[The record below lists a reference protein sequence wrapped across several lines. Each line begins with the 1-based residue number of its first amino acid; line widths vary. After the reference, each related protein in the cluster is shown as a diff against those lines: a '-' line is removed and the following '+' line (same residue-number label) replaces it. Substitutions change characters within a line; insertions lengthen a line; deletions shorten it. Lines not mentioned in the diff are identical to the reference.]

1 MPTTTVQFADRMA
14 GHAERQR
21 LERRRA
27 RGEITAREAAIM
39 RALRLASYAESFPS
53 SYSPA
58 VVEASEALLLEA
70 GVDVLSAAFQTAV
83 DRLLAAELT
92 LTDDQLVDMAAQFA
106 RAKRTFETTRLGST
120 AGDAAEARMERL
132 VARAEAAGRLTAFVA
147 MVTGSA
153 R

>member
-92 LTDDQLVDMAAQFA
+92 LTDDMAAQFA